1 MTTSGAQNRLI
12 GGRRASRRA
21 NMELFLKVISQAFL
35 LCTRI
40 DIFEKNVF
48 WSQVKS
54 WFVSMFS
61 FETAQSITFWAA
73 FLIFDD
79 FSIIL
84 DYSASWFQ
92 KISFE
97 NIIFAIHVTTFNR
110 FGPYFSRWFEAWG
123 PPRFTF
129 EILSANKIASEIALH
144 ESCKYHEKLPFLTR
158 ICRWLSD
165 FTMKSE
171 LFWILASTVYR
182 TGAGW
187 KRIVASYCKCVL
199 EKLHLQ

>member
-21 NMELFLKVISQAFL
+21 NMELFSKVISQAFL

-61 FETAQSITFWAA
+61 FETAQSITFWAT
-73 FLIFDD
+73 FWIFDD

-84 DYSASWFQ
+84 DWSASWFQ

-97 NIIFAIHVTTFNR
+97 NIIFAIHATTFNR
-110 FGPYFSRWFEAWG
+110 FGPCFSRWFEAWG

-129 EILSANKIASEIALH
+129 EILSAKKIRKRNRFARELQISWKVAVFDENLSVTLWFYYEIRT
-144 ESCKYHEKLPFLTR
+144 FLNPR
-158 ICRWLSD
+158 LYCVPNW
-165 FTMKSE
+165 SE
-171 LFWILASTVYR
+171 LEENCGIIL
-182 TGAGW
+182 
-187 KRIVASYCKCVL
+187 
-199 EKLHLQ
+199 